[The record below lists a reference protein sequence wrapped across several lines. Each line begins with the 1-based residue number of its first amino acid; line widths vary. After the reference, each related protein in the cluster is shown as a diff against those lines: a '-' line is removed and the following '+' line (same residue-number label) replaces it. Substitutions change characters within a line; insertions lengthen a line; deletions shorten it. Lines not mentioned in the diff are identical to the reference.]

1 MGTSKFKEW
10 VNESGSTDSVFNEEN
25 ANRIHDDV
33 AFISKFSRRNKSQN
47 HSHVDLASVTVNK
60 TNPGYDIRLSFTGN
74 LYKAIEKLLNATDF
88 DVVPDMV
95 SNFIRIKIEL
105 DESLQSGES
114 KILDIHDWKDRHT
127 LKVQANPKD
136 YDQLR
141 KVVEKSLTHLFD
153 KFKKVRYVIPR
164 DLKTIQG
171 LSDRIK
177 DNVKSLYD
185 NIIDDFY
192 DDGSLERD
200 LVDDDILA
208 EIFVKTLL
216 ENPEYIDKVNS
227 SMSKY
232 ARKKIF
238 KGALDLFKGDEEFKL
253 DIKKLGAM
261 RSFFKVRSTWDLI

>member
-10 VNESGSTDSVFNEEN
+10 VNESESTDSVFNEEN
-25 ANRIHDDV
+25 AKRIYDDV
-33 AFISKFSRRNKSQN
+33 AFISKFSRRNKKEIT
-47 HSHVDLASVTVNK
+47 SVTVNK

-74 LYKAIEKLLNATDF
+74 LYKAIEKLLNVTDF

-105 DESLQSGES
+105 DESLQAGES

-136 YDQLR
+136 YDQLKR
-141 KVVEKSLTHLFD
+141 VVEKSLTHLFD
-153 KFKKVRYVIPR
+153 KFKKVRYVMPR
-164 DLKTIQG
+164 DLKIIQG

-177 DNVKSLYD
+177 ANVKSLYD

-192 DDGSLERD
+192 GDGTLEGD
-200 LVDDDILA
+200 LVSDDILA

-216 ENPEYIDKVNS
+216 ENPEYVDRVDA
-227 SMSKY
+227 MSKFS
-232 ARKKIF
+232 KKRIF
-238 KGALDLFKGDEEFKL
+238 KGALDIFKGDEDLKIDSEKLRTMKSYFK
-253 DIKKLGAM
+253 A
-261 RSFFKVRSTWDLI
+261 RSAWDLI

>member
-10 VNESGSTDSVFNEEN
+10 LGESDETDNIFNEDN
-25 ANRIHDDV
+25 AKRIHNDV
-33 AFISKFSRRNKSQN
+33 AFISKFSRKNEARNQG
-47 HSHVDLASVTVNK
+47 HLDLASVTVNK
-60 TNPGYDIRLSFTGN
+60 STPGYDIRLSFTGN
-74 LYKAIEKLLNATDF
+74 LYKAIEKLLNVTDF

-95 SNFIRIKIEL
+95 SNWIRIKIDL
-105 DESLQSGES
+105 DESLQPGES
-114 KILDIHDWKDRHT
+114 KILDIHDWKDRHI

-136 YDQLR
+136 YDQLK
-141 KVVEKSLTHLFD
+141 KVVEKSLIHLFD
-153 KFKKVRYVIPR
+153 KFKKVRYVMPR

-216 ENPEYIDKVNS
+216 ENPEYIDKVNA
-227 SMSKY
+227 MSKY

-238 KGALDLFKGDEEFKL
+238 KGALDLFKGDEEFTL
-253 DIKKLGAM
+253 DPKKLTSM